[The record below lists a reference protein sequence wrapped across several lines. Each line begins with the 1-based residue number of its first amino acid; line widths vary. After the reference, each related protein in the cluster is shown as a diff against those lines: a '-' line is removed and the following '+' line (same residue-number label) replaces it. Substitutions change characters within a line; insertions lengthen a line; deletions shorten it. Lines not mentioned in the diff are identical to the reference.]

1 PEALRDVA
9 LAAEAAGVAQLW
21 LWEDCF
27 CEGGLTSATAALAAT
42 ERLHV
47 AVGLLP
53 VPLRN
58 PALAA
63 MEIATVAR
71 MFPGRFLPGLGHG
84 VLEWMEQVGAR
95 AASPLTLLR
104 EYTAAVRD
112 LLHGRTVDIEGRY
125 VRLREVALDWPP
137 EPPPPLLVGGRGP
150 KTVARAGEL
159 AEGAILDSALSLDQ
173 SREGVANA
181 AAGRAAAGRAAEPF
195 DTVVFV
201 EVDPGADDL
210 EARID
215 SAITT
220 LAGIGADTVVFHP
233 TGQPPD
239 PLPLI
244 AAHAKR
250 QGPPPA
256 SAQHPRVLRAAA
268 PRRVDDHAPGRG
280 DAAQRGRGH
289 VDPRALAHAGLEH
302 EGAQVH
308 RARLQPVARERG
320 VGGQVHEVL
329 RHPRRR
335 VAAHRVGHRGEL
347 GPVGVRAD
355 HDAAAAVAVDRFEH
369 EFSEAVEH
377 LLPPVRVDAR
387 VGGDVVEHRV

>member
-1 PEALRDVA
+1 MTDPTIGVTFRPQSPPEALRDVA

-112 LLHGRTVDIEGRY
+112 LLHGRTVDVEGRY

-150 KTVARAGEL
+150 KTVALAGEL
-159 AEGAILDSALSLDQ
+159 ADGVILDSALSLDQ
-173 SREGVANA
+173 IREGVANA

-233 TGQPPD
+233 TGQAPD

-244 AAHAKR
+244 ASCAKR
-250 QGPPPA
+250 
-256 SAQHPRVLRAAA
+256 
-268 PRRVDDHAPGRG
+268 
-280 DAAQRGRGH
+280 
-289 VDPRALAHAGLEH
+289 E
-302 EGAQVH
+302 
-308 RARLQPVARERG
+308 
-320 VGGQVHEVL
+320 
-329 RHPRRR
+329 
-335 VAAHRVGHRGEL
+335 
-347 GPVGVRAD
+347 
-355 HDAAAAVAVDRFEH
+355 
-369 EFSEAVEH
+369 
-377 LLPPVRVDAR
+377 
-387 VGGDVVEHRV
+387 